1 MKQTALLAIGIFL
14 AGAEAHA
21 QEGGGIA
28 TFGGGTGSGTIMC
41 RACTHAGNMGGST
54 MSAQFAEQVSEH
66 VRVGAAVDWWWHE
79 RDTWERGVWDATVA
93 VFYYPGTLR
102 RGFFVGG
109 GPTYSLILAT
119 VTDSTA
125 LQRHGWGLATEMGY
139 DLSPRSSVSL
149 TPFLRYSYAWVGD
162 IYYPIGS
169 GIPFARGW
177 KHEVL
182 SLGLGVTLHIRR

>member
-1 MKQTALLAIGIFL
+1 MKQATLLALGLFL
-14 AGAEAHA
+14 ASSAAHA

-28 TFGGGTGSGTIMC
+28 IFGGGTGSATITC

-54 MSAQFAEQVSEH
+54 LSMQFVEQVSQH
-66 VRVGAAVDWWWHE
+66 LRVGGTADWWWHE
-79 RDTWERGVWDATVA
+79 RDTWTRGIWDVTAA

-102 RGFFVGG
+102 RGFYVEG
-109 GPTYSLILAT
+109 GPTYSMILAS
-119 VTDSTA
+119 VDDSTA
-125 LQRHGWGLATEMGY
+125 LQRHGWGVAAGIGY
-139 DLSPRSSVSL
+139 DLSPRSSVSF
-149 TPFLRYSYAWVGD
+149 TPYLRYSYAWVGD
-162 IYYPIGS
+162 VYYPIGS